1 MQNINSSIIIFN
13 EKFLND
19 IIIIITLNN
28 AM

>member
-1 MQNINSSIIIFN
+1 MQNINSSIIIFI